1 MVAAARV
8 MRWSVVVALMALAVP
23 GFCSTDISIGGID
36 VFRITPST
44 SGSEGRDWQY
54 RVEWIAGSS
63 TWPMDLW
70 GHQSSG
76 FSGPDWALDDA
87 TNIQWFG
94 FAGGTDSP
102 AQGNIVQGFTG
113 QNVVF
118 TGSSSSPTGWKA
130 LNSKW
135 EWEGKGQASRL
146 SPLQDLTFTGHYG
159 GTLPAPEVDA
169 FAFHL
174 AWNVVGDD
182 GQLVLGNDG
191 KPLQFTD
198 WIQDA
203 PELPTSALLAGVGVV
218 GLFLR
223 RFRR

>member
-1 MVAAARV
+1 M
-8 MRWSVVVALMALAVP
+8 
-23 GFCSTDISIGGID
+23 
-36 VFRITPST
+36 
-44 SGSEGRDWQY
+44 
-54 RVEWIAGSS
+54 
-63 TWPMDLW
+63 
-70 GHQSSG
+70 
-76 FSGPDWALDDA
+76 
-87 TNIQWFG
+87 
-94 FAGGTDSP
+94 
-102 AQGNIVQGFTG
+102 
-113 QNVVF
+113 
-118 TGSSSSPTGWKA
+118 
-130 LNSKW
+130 
-135 EWEGKGQASRL
+135 
-146 SPLQDLTFTGHYG
+146 
-159 GTLPAPEVDA
+159 DA